1 MGILQYPTPIPAT
14 VGTLPSLKFMVTTDN
29 LATVTTAGYLNSG
42 NVDSANPISTTDV
55 LMVLY
60 SYNYQTTSGTF
71 AQFTVSISGVT
82 GAISLIEWINPGNVL
97 LPVISGDLAVFNGTT
112 GQIKDSGITAAS
124 IATAIKTQTA
134 IVTLTAAQVLAMYAT
149 PALIVAAPP
158 TGMAIIPTA
167 CQIITLVSTAFAG
180 GGTAQLQ
187 WGNTIH
193 AGGTV
198 ALDATTPAA
207 EITAAASQ
215 IYTQYG
221 VPTTTVTPIATA
233 NGLGLYFTNA
243 TGPFTGGAGSTVT
256 VAVTYMTVPV

>member
-14 VGTLPSLKFMVTTDN
+14 VAVLPTLKFMVSTDN
-29 LATVTTAGYLNSG
+29 LATITTAGYLNSA
-42 NVDSANPISTTDV
+42 NLDAANPISNTDV
-55 LMVLY
+55 IMML
-60 SYNYQTTSGTF
+60 YNYNSATTIGTYGLFSASVSGT
-71 AQFTVSISGVT
+71 VGSITLGLTS
-82 GAISLIEWINPGNVL
+82 IQL
-97 LPVISGDLAVFNGTT
+97 
-112 GQIKDSGITAAS
+112 TA
-124 IATAIKTQTA
+124 T
-134 IVTLTAAQVLAMYAT
+134 VTLTAAQVLAMYAT
-149 PALIVAAPP
+149 PQLIVPAPG
-158 TGMAIIPTA
+158 TGLALMPTA
-167 CQIITLVSTAFAG
+167 AQIVTLVGTAAFAG
-180 GGTAQLQ
+180 GGAAQLQ
-187 WGNTIH
+187 WGNTNH

-256 VAVTYMTVPV
+256 IALSYMVVPV